1 MVQKALRVDICIFC
15 CVSGVVLS
23 KHLLQLITSIITTT
37 KMTDSPSLLSLP
49 AEIRLQIWQYATA
62 PPKQLLL
69 SQHSRANTW
78 ISPPLS
84 RTCSQIRNETLDLH
98 FSSHEFI
105 YDLRSPLDNGLKS
118 LDKALKSLQAQK
130 LKLRTLRLKH
140 VNRGVLAMEELEAWI
155 MLFVQRRSALPPV
168 ENITFCQGPL
178 RYREFAAQAAVALR
192 QLIKLAAGINDM
204 ILGSGEESALGEW
217 VREAMDR
224 TVEGRVVMRGLR
236 VAEEFVR
243 GFRAAAGGEVQG
255 IAVLRW
261 ATMNGGLIEGL
272 QPVSVS

>member
-1 MVQKALRVDICIFC
+1 
-15 CVSGVVLS
+15 
-23 KHLLQLITSIITTT
+23 
-37 KMTDSPSLLSLP
+37 
-49 AEIRLQIWQYATA
+49 
-62 PPKQLLL
+62 
-69 SQHSRANTW
+69 
-78 ISPPLS
+78 
-84 RTCSQIRNETLDLH
+84 
-98 FSSHEFI
+98 
-105 YDLRSPLDNGLKS
+105 
-118 LDKALKSLQAQK
+118 
-130 LKLRTLRLKH
+130 
-140 VNRGVLAMEELEAWI
+140 